1 MRRTYI
7 GELEEVV
14 LLIVVLLQKDAYGAS
29 IVKEIDHQLNRK
41 ISLSAV
47 HATLHRLQGKGY
59 VESFMGGATQE
70 RGGRRKRFFKITKT
84 GGQILEEI
92 QESRSLLWRQLPPNT
107 LLTQ

>member
-70 RGGRRKRFFKITKT
+70 RGGRRKVMYEATQLGYRTAEEAIKVKT
-84 GGQILEEI
+84 QIWDTVPHLFYE
-92 QESRSLLWRQLPPNT
+92 
-107 LLTQ
+107 